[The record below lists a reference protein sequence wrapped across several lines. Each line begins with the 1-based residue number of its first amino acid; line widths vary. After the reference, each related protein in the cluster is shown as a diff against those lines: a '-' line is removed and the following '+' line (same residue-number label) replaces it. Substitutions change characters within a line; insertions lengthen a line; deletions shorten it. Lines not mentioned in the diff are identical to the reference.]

1 MADRKQLEDALVA
14 AHNAGDTEA
23 ASIIADEIKG
33 LSASIQQ
40 TNQSRTI
47 GEDLTRGASMVARG
61 LAAPTIGAVGGGLV
75 GGPAGALAGSL
86 AVPAGDIVASGLNAL
101 LPEQY
106 EVGYPS
112 TAVQNL
118 LTKAGLPEPESML
131 ERALVTGGS
140 ALGGT
145 AGQLSGLSR
154 LAQTATSPVGRNIAE
169 QLSQAPARQIAASLP
184 AGTVGQLTTEATG
197 SPIAGTIAS
206 AVTAVPFALGAKTP
220 SPTVEQVKQAAKEQY
235 DVAKLSGLEFKN
247 NAFKKNAIDIQK
259 TLIAEGFDKD
269 LHPSVNAAINRL
281 VKDGTPKT
289 LQNVET
295 LRKIAK
301 APASSINA
309 DERRLAQIMVDKFDN
324 FVENAQPNQLV
335 SKKDFNATSVL
346 KDARKLY
353 SQAKKGELLDDIFN
367 SAELR
372 AEANFSQSGMEN
384 ALRRRLVNL
393 ADNKKLMRT
402 FTPDERKAI
411 TDAAKGGSIQ
421 NALRFVG
428 KLAPTGIVSGGGSV
442 GLGYLAG
449 GPTGAIAAPLIGSAA
464 RYGAEKIGLRNFE
477 NLQRQ
482 LLTGQQPTTTGLS
495 PAGAVMTR
503 GLLYPYNE
511 EQ

>member
-1 MADRKQLEDALVA
+1 MATKQQLEDALIA
-14 AHNAGDTEA
+14 AHNAGDTEG
-23 ASIIADEIKG
+23 ASVIASEIKA
-33 LSASIQQ
+33 LSAPQQ
-40 TNQSRTI
+40 VETPQRSTTEN
-47 GEDLTRGASMVARG
+47 LARGASMVARG

-86 AVPAGDIVASGLNAL
+86 AVPAGDIVASGLNVL

-106 EVGYPS
+106 KVGMPS

-118 LTKAGLPEPESML
+118 LTKAGMPSPESTL

-145 AGQLSGLSR
+145 AGQLRGLTG
-154 LAQTATSPVGRNIAE
+154 LTQTAQTPAARNIAT
-169 QLSQAPARQIAASLP
+169 QLSQAPERQLVAALPAGVAGQAVTDITGSPLAGTAASL
-184 AGTVGQLTTEATG
+184 LTAT
-197 SPIAGTIAS
+197 
-206 AVTAVPFALGAKTP
+206 PFALGAKTP
-220 SPTVEQVKQAAKEQY
+220 KPSIESVKQAAGEQY
-235 DVAKLSGLEFKN
+235 DIAKASGLQFKN

-259 TLIAEGFDKD
+259 TLNQEGFDKD
-269 LHPSVNAAINRL
+269 LHPQVSAAINRL

-301 APASSINA
+301 APGSSMSG
-309 DERRLAQIMVDKFDN
+309 DERRLSQIMVEKLDDFIDT
-324 FVENAQPNQLV
+324 AQPSQLV
-335 SKKDFNATSVL
+335 STKGIDATKSL
-346 KDARKLY
+346 KEARQLW
-353 SQAKKGELLDDIFN
+353 SQAKKAEVLDEAFN

-372 AEANFSQSGMEN
+372 AEANYTQSGMEN

-411 TDAAKGGSIQ
+411 TEAAKGGSVQ
-421 NALRFVG
+421 NALRFIG

-449 GPTGAIAAPLIGSAA
+449 GPAGAVIAPAIGSAA
-464 RYGAEKIGLRNFE
+464 RAGATQLGLRNFE
-477 NLQRQ
+477 NLQRR
-482 LLTGQQPTTTGLS
+482 LLTGAPEPTGLS
-495 PAGAVMTR
+495 PIQSVMTR
-503 GLLYPYNE
+503 GLLFPQE
-511 EQ
+511 EK